1 MAKLSDKVAPSGVL
15 GLVASEGYLTSS
27 TAATAGFLTGI
38 TGQSIKNLSDVYSSM
53 SPTDG
58 QVLTYDTTN
67 GWQAEDAAGGTV
79 LQVKTAV
86 GNSTQYIASTTL
98 VNVTNLSVTI
108 TPQSATSKILVI
120 GSLVGSYNYVSNT
133 AVLKDG
139 STTASSATSTSGI
152 TGSQNILYGSG
163 NATYNNANPIFHVE
177 TSGNT
182 TSRTYTIAHASKWGG
197 AAYGTYMNN
206 RNSNDM
212 PSTSYMIVMEVE

>member
-1 MAKLSDKVAPSGVL
+1 MAKLSDKVAPSGVI
-15 GLVASEGYLTSS
+15 GLVSSQGYLTSAS
-27 TAATAGFLTGI
+27 ASSAGFLKSANT
-38 TGQSIKNLSDVYSSM
+38 
-53 SPTDG
+53 PTAD
-58 QVLTYDTTN
+58 QVLTYHATN
-67 GWQAEDAAGGTV
+67 GWQAQDAAGGTV

-86 GNSTQYIASTTL
+86 GNSTQYIASTSL
-98 VNVTNLSVTI
+98 VNVTNLTVTI

-139 STTASSATSTSGI
+139 STTASAATSTSGI
-152 TGSQNILYGSG
+152 SGSQNILYGNGGTG
-163 NATYNNANPIFHVE
+163 NNNAEPIFHVE

-197 AAYGTYMNN
+197 TAYGTYMNN
-206 RNSNDM
+206 RSSNDM